1 MEYYSAMKKNDMM
14 PFGATRME
22 LEIIVLSEG
31 SQTEEDKYHV
41 YIISYILLSTFT
53 TDCDI

>member
-1 MEYYSAMKKNDMM
+1 MKKNDMM

-41 YIISYILLSTFT
+41 LSVTHG
-53 TDCDI
+53 I